1 MHKLPIIKGKEFIRF
16 LQSLGFKIVRTKGS
30 HVRLRTEDQKRV
42 TTIPIH
48 KNKDIPK
55 GLLRTI
61 IREDLEISLEE
72 FCKLYSKY
80 KEKK

>member
-1 MHKLPIIKGKEFIRF
+1 MHKLPIIKGKELTKF
-16 LQSLGFKIVRTKGS
+16 LKSLGFKIVRTKGS
-30 HVRLRTEDQKRV
+30 HVRLRTEDQRRV

-48 KNKDIPK
+48 KNKDLPK

-72 FCKLYSKY
+72 FCKLYSNY
-80 KEKK
+80 KGK